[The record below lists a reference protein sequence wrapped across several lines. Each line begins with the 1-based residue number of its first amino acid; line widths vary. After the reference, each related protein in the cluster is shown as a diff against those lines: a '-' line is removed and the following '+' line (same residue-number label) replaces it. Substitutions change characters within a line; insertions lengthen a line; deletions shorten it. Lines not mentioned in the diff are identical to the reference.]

1 MIYTECNKPV
11 IKYIINNK
19 INQHIKKNL
28 KITSFCLEL
37 FKKIIIEKKNTIKE
51 TKYTNKQL

>member
-37 FKKIIIEKKNTIKE
+37 FKKIIIEKKNTIK
-51 TKYTNKQL
+51 